1 MAKKIF
7 NAQLFWYNLD
17 KKNARSLFSR
27 INYINSS
34 FFASLSS
41 LTGIDKGG
49 YRQMLDMVLDGKS
62 PGTRQA
68 DEFYSLSRAFTD
80 YYHKVCRGRDKND
93 PEPDAETLAAKGFGE
108 EKYKLMLKQFS
119 EFLAFVYE
127 CIVPEDVKEVY
138 KTIEE
143 SPEELQM
150 TMDIEKLSEA
160 DLADNPTPRFQ
171 LIIIIDNA
179 FYMDGCAF
187 GQLNASLQNLI
198 NEIEKNSLLSSAVEL
213 YIATSGHSRK
223 EKEENAIKEIV
234 SFATIDRQRKI
245 LHEFTIKPYGLC
257 YLGTVINMA
266 LDKLEKRKALMVAP
280 DNSVSYYPSWMIL
293 LTNGKYI
300 DEPEMEIAC
309 DRMNE
314 MKRQRELQVYP
325 VGITEKAIMDNLCKL
340 DGERAAILTSFKG
353 FFNDVFQSMKMIKN
367 STPGGDRIELVH
379 NEGFR

>member
-68 DEFYSLSRAFTD
+68 DEFYSLSRTLTD
-80 YYHKVCRGRDKND
+80 YFHKVCRGRDKND
-93 PEPDAETLAAKGFGE
+93 PEPDAETLATKGFGE

-150 TMDIEKLSEA
+150 TMDIEKLSVA
-160 DLADNPTPRFQ
+160 DLADSPTPRLQ
-171 LIIIIDNA
+171 LMIIIDNA
-179 FYMDGCAF
+179 FYMDGCAI
-187 GQLNASLQNLI
+187 GKLNASLQNLI
-198 NEIEKNSLLSSAVEL
+198 DEIEKDSLLSSVVEL
-213 YIATSGHSRK
+213 YIATCGHSRK

-234 SFATIDRQRKI
+234 SFATIDSLRKI

-266 LDKLEKRKALMVAP
+266 LDKLEKRKELMIDP
-280 DNSVSYYPSWMIL
+280 YNSVWYYSPSWMIL

-325 VGITEKAIMDNLCKL
+325 VGITEKAIMDNLRKL
-340 DGERAAILTSFKG
+340 DSERVDILPSLNG
-353 FFNDVFQSMKMIKN
+353 FLRSPLNMIKY
-367 STPGGDRIELVH
+367 D
-379 NEGFR
+379 

>member
-49 YRQMLDMVLDGKS
+49 NRQMLDMVLDGKS

-68 DEFYSLSRAFTD
+68 DEFYSLSRTMTD
-80 YYHKVCRGRDKND
+80 YYHKVCKGRDKND

-150 TMDIEKLSEA
+150 TMDIEKLSVA

-171 LIIIIDNA
+171 LMIIIDNA

-198 NEIEKNSLLSSAVEL
+198 NEIENNSLLSSAVEL
-213 YIATSGHSRK
+213 YIATCGHSRK

-266 LDKLEKRKALMVAP
+266 LDKLEKRKELMVDP

-309 DRMNE
+309 DRM
-314 MKRQRELQVYP
+314 KRQRELQVYP

-340 DGERAAILTSFKG
+340 DSKRAAILSSFNG
-353 FFNDVFQSMKMIKN
+353 FFNDVFQSMQMIKN